1 MAPTEG
7 LMTKTIIS
15 WLQVALIYYNLPD
28 HNISRKSIRRCIKNA
43 KGFASMKKLAKDQKL
58 RNALLF
64 SIIFHFVFIMVW
76 GAVQIR
82 LPKEEPES
90 FVQIEI
96 LPTAQKPP
104 LRMLKR
110 PLLSPPSVPI
120 TERKSD
126 QEIATH
132 QPRVSHLVP
141 PLVTSAARFN
151 TSDLPP
157 DPQGY
162 RGGIGADTRLVSG
175 HLQRPQ
181 GAGLMGMENRFT
193 PSEIGGLTQPDIAL
207 VKIARNILST
217 RQKEAVDI
225 TFIIDGSQ
233 SMEDEIQGVRDRLSQ
248 MAGLLETD
256 KLDFTIGVVIFRD
269 GTAFS
274 LLSWDFQVT
283 PQTTSISKIKKVLD
297 GIHCRGGEKALDALV
312 RAADEVKFRE
322 GAERRFILVTDEFVS
337 GSYSPKE
344 VLTKMD
350 LAGIHVDVIGG
361 DERFQKLLAQH
372 TGGIWLPISS
382 LKE

>member
-1 MAPTEG
+1 
-7 LMTKTIIS
+7 
-15 WLQVALIYYNLPD
+15 
-28 HNISRKSIRRCIKNA
+28 
-43 KGFASMKKLAKDQKL
+43 MKKLAKDEKL

-76 GAVQIR
+76 GAVQMR

-90 FVQIEI
+90 FVQIQI
-96 LPTAQKPP
+96 LPAPPKPP
-104 LRMLKR
+104 IRMLKR
-110 PLLSPPSVPI
+110 PLLTPPSVPI

-132 QPRVSHLVP
+132 QPRVTHPFP

-151 TSDLPP
+151 TSERPLSMLTESSIPLFTPPDADSGKAFLPP

-162 RGGIGADTRLVSG
+162 RGVIGADTRPVSG

-181 GAGLMGMENRFT
+181 GAGLMGLENRFT

-248 MAGLLETD
+248 MADLLEAD
-256 KLDFTIGVVIFRD
+256 KLDFTVGVVIFRD

-297 GIHCRGGEKALDALV
+297 GIHCRGGEKALDALI

-372 TGGIWLPISS
+372 TGGVWLPISS
-382 LKE
+382 LTE